1 MSVDVSQ
8 LLFGTACSG
17 GALYALSQIG
27 RALNAQRW
35 PFVEGEIASTRLV
48 RRESGDHT
56 TSIDSEY
63 VSYRYEV
70 DDRPYRNDRVRFG
83 PVIAPRS
90 ILPGTDPEPNA
101 PYASA
106 ALAQRYP
113 QGKRVRV
120 YYNPR
125 NPADSVLYRTPS
137 FEVWV
142 ILGAGLLF
150 GWVFLR
156 ALL

>member
-1 MSVDVSQ
+1 MSVDLSH
-8 LLFGTACSG
+8 LLFGTACGSG
-17 GALYALSQIG
+17 AVYALFQIG
-27 RALNAQRW
+27 RALSAQRW
-35 PFVEGEIASTRLV
+35 PSVEGEIASTRLV
-48 RRESGDHT
+48 RRRSGDD
-56 TSIDSEY
+56 SSVDSEY
-63 VSYRYEV
+63 ISYRYEV
-70 DDRPYRNDRVRFG
+70 DNRPYRNDRVRFG

-90 ILPGTDPEPNA
+90 ILPGTDPEPKA
-101 PYASA
+101 PYSTA
-106 ALAQRYP
+106 ALARRYP
-113 QGKRVRV
+113 QGMRVRV

-150 GWVFLR
+150 AWVSLR